1 MALRLPNDD
10 SVYGTQADHDRGT
23 ILENAIEEMNGKRQK
38 KRKVIT
44 AKRNTI

>member
-10 SVYGTQADHDRGT
+10 SVYGTQQPDTDHRGT
-23 ILENAIEEMNGKRQK
+23 TILQNAVEELAGKKHK

-44 AKRNTI
+44 A